1 MRRFVDRHIT
11 APVLNNIRLPNWTD
25 AQIAEAATLAG
36 ALLASRGTT
45 ELAGGVEVDAAEG
58 AELDWTLRLEA
69 LAAAGF
75 GLNRAEVEIMLG
87 DFSDR
92 PAACPP
98 ALRSAILVAL
108 T

>member
-1 MRRFVDRHIT
+1 M
-11 APVLNNIRLPNWTD
+11 
-25 AQIAEAATLAG
+25 AG

-45 ELAGGVEVDAAEG
+45 ELAGGIQVDVADGSEF
-58 AELDWTLRLEA
+58 EWIVRLEA

-75 GLNRAEVEIMLG
+75 GLNRAELEIMLG

-98 ALRSAILVAL
+98 VVRSAILGSL